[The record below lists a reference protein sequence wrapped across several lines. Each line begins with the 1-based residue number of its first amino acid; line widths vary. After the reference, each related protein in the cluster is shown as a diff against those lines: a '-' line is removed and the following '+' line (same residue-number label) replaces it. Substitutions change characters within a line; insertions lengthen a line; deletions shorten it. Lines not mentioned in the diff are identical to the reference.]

1 MTVLS
6 EIVFFL
12 FVLFFVNIFFP
23 FKIFLQ
29 QHKNT
34 DNTNNKKKIFT

>member
-1 MTVLS
+1 MVSS
-6 EIVFFL
+6 EIIIII
-12 FVLFFVNIFFP
+12 FVNIFFP

-34 DNTNNKKKIFT
+34 DKTNNKKKTFT

>member
-6 EIVFFL
+6 EIVFFFFFFL
-12 FVLFFVNIFFP
+12 FLNIFFP
-23 FKIFLQ
+23 FKIFLK